1 MNKTQLTF
9 PEEFTKRISL
19 NYPFAESLM
28 DSLNSAPPIS
38 IRLHPEKEMEDF
50 SFKSKIHWAK
60 NGVYLTERPTFTLD
74 PNFHGGAYYPQ
85 EAGSMYLG
93 TILENI
99 VLKEDPIVLDA
110 CAAPG
115 GKTSIL
121 AEKLNNEGVLISNE
135 IIKSRASVL
144 METTTKWG
152 YCNQIITSN
161 DTKSFRKSRIKFDL
175 IVIDAPCSGEGMFR
189 KDHKARGEWSIANCN
204 ICVTRQ
210 KEILENLLPS
220 LNEAG
225 YLVYSTCT
233 FNPAEN
239 EELLID
245 FINKFDLEVCK
256 MPQYDGMLQDK
267 EGIGQYFFPGFTES
281 EGFYCAVL
289 KKKGHSEMD
298 KLKISTNSTIAAPNF
313 IKKSKTEIKYYQNEN
328 FIYACHPLTQHV
340 STLLKENLFVLK
352 TGTLI
357 SQQFGKKQVP
367 QIELALSPFI
377 ETNFEQLTLTKDLA
391 LKYLKGE
398 TFELA
403 STPGFKEILY
413 GKITLG
419 FINHL
424 GNRFNNLYPNE
435 WRIKMKIT

>member
-1 MNKTQLTF
+1 MKNTQLTF
-9 PEEFTKRISL
+9 PEEFAKRICL
-19 NYPFAESLM
+19 NYPFAQSLM
-28 DSLNSAPPIS
+28 DSLNSVPPIS
-38 IRLHPEKEMEDF
+38 IRLHPEKKIEEF
-50 SFKSKIHWAK
+50 PIKSKVPWSH
-60 NGVYLTERPTFTLD
+60 NGVYLKERPTFTLD

-85 EAGSMYLG
+85 EAGSMYLS
-93 TILENI
+93 TILEKI
-99 VLKEDPIVLDA
+99 ELKEDAIVLDA

-135 IIKSRASVL
+135 IIKSRATVL
-144 METTTKWG
+144 IETTTKWG

-161 DTKSFRKSRIKFDL
+161 NTKSFRKSRIKFDL

-189 KDHKARGEWSIANCN
+189 KDHKAREEWSIANCN

-220 LNEAG
+220 LNDAG

-239 EELLID
+239 EELLLH
-245 FINKFDLEVCK
+245 FINAFDLEICE
-256 MPQYDGMLQDK
+256 MPQYDGMMQDK
-267 EGIGQYFFPGFTES
+267 EGIGQYFFPGYAES

-289 KKKGHSEMD
+289 KKKGQAEKD
-298 KLKISTNSTIAAPNF
+298 KLKISTNSTAAAPNF
-313 IKKSKTEIKYYQNEN
+313 IKKSKTELKYYQNEN
-328 FIYACHPLTQHV
+328 FMYACNPLTQHI

-352 TGTLI
+352 TGIMI
-357 SQQFGKKQVP
+357 SQQFGKKHVP
-367 QIELALSPFI
+367 QIDLALSPFI
-377 ETNFEQLTLTKDLA
+377 ATDFEQLTLTKDLA

-403 STPGFKEILY
+403 STIGFKEILF
-413 GKITLG
+413 GKVPLG

-424 GNRFNNLYPNE
+424 GNRFNNLYPYE